1 MVPHQRLT
9 ILCCASVML
18 WGGEFSLNADT
29 LSQGL
34 WQETGSPESDSLQP
48 AAAPAATAQVEIPDS
63 AVKPQAQKANRNVKS
78 RRDSTL
84 RNLLATLAKEDSLNA
99 LLHQDTAASVGEK
112 QAGKRRA
119 SGGIGKFLRN
129 LLPAAGHSPWLF
141 FAIVCAGICA
151 ILRFVV
157 SRIFSKKQ
165 EKRFM
170 TTTRLSLMDSEV
182 RRACLHIEK
191 HFTNPTLTPAG
202 VCAAIITGEPFLEAL
217 FERELGMSIA
227 AYIDQVRIHHVK
239 QLVRENPAADAL
251 TAASQAGFSKE
262 TDFEELFRKLA
273 GTEFETFRKEKQAML
288 QS

>member
-1 MVPHQRLT
+1 MVPRQRLT

-18 WGGEFSLNADT
+18 WGAEFSLNADT

-34 WQETGSPESDSLQP
+34 WQEPGSPESDSLQP
-48 AAAPAATAQVEIPDS
+48 AAAPAEAPAEAGDS
-63 AVKPQAQKANRNVKS
+63 AAKPQAQKANRNVKS

-99 LLHQDTAASVGEK
+99 LLHQDTVASVGEK
-112 QAGKRRA
+112 QAGKR
-119 SGGIGKFLRN
+119 GGIGRILRN
-129 LLPAAGHSPWLF
+129 LLPAAGHHPWLF
-141 FAIVCAGICA
+141 FAIVCSGICA
-151 ILRFVV
+151 ILWFVV
-157 SRIFSKKQ
+157 SRIFGKKQ

-227 AYIDQVRIHHVK
+227 AYVDQVRIHHVK

-262 TDFEELFRKLA
+262 TDFEELFRKLT